1 MLVLIAI
8 IIAWPVSW
16 YMMSKWLNDFAYHV
30 NIDVFVFALS
40 GIAAV
45 LVALATVSIQA
56 IKTAAS
62 NPVKTLKTE

>member
-1 MLVLIAI
+1 
-8 IIAWPVSW
+8 
-16 YMMSKWLNDFAYHV
+16 MMSKWLNDFAYHV